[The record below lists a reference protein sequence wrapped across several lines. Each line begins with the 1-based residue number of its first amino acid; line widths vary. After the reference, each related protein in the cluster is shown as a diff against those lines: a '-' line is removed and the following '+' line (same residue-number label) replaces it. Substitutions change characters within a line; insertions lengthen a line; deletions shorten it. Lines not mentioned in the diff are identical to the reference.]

1 MSTALE
7 DPRELRD
14 PLLLPEEQKYHE
26 EIENVD
32 SEGNLLVGAAALG
45 AAFFGYRWYMQRR
58 LKEEMARRPKD
69 SKSLAQA
76 VVDVY
81 ADYQNIWIR
90 TVMPHLIS
98 GYADG
103 LIAVHTGNI
112 PERVVYEIALGYA
125 SRLGEHINEVSSE
138 AVVSGFQA
146 QLNRKVPPAKA
157 LQRVLEAFGVPP
169 RAMNALVNVW
179 SAEEPKITTDA
190 IPIDHKRAR
199 GHVVIQQALNTR
211 AEMIGENEM
220 WSSRSQAKQVVWMY
234 GIQTG
239 QIPSDSKREW
249 VTADDERVCP
259 SCGPMHGKK
268 VKVNDRFKVP
278 GYGKT
283 WSPPLHPNCRCDM
296 KLVAPPIK
304 ERTRGKQLVTK
315 SRADDPAYV
324 KRDAEGQFAK
334 VEQARKAPAQTT
346 RQAPKRIDW
355 QRADDNELAQ
365 GLDAADR
372 LMQQGN
378 LSYDQLRYIQ
388 DQVETIEMV
397 LASREAVRPQRRQ
410 RASFGETRRS
420 SGRSRAVF
428 GDTDRKQERKQA
440 IFGDADTKRSR
451 AVFGDADAQRSKAV
465 FGDTSRAVFG
475 DAERSRAVFGDTKQD
490 VELKE
495 DKKARPKLSNPDLQR
510 MSSTVFTLVEPG
522 KTARRG
528 GQVRADSVIAD
539 DWYPENGKGWRLEG
553 REVDLTSTMD
563 YQARKYWDNFERD
576 DVSGLMA
583 HWDAFVSLDEARVH
597 RYREHQTLYLAST
610 YLGDD
615 EPEIEVDFG
624 TFLDVWHWTLAGK
637 PKSQDY
643 RVEVRPLNSKGEMY
657 NDDIP
662 YSALAEEL
670 GFSDLI
676 EENRPVILST
686 DYVDS
691 GTQDYSFNPKKG
703 ASSIAG
709 RWKFQYEVVKG
720 MPGVSVPHEVWYV
733 IPENMDESEMDR

>member
-69 SKSLAQA
+69 SKNLAQA

-103 LIAVHTGNI
+103 LVAVHTGNI

-239 QIPSDSKREW
+239 QIPADSKREW

-259 SCGPMHGKK
+259 SCGPMHGKQ

-304 ERTRGKQLVTK
+304 ERTRDKQLVTK
-315 SRADDPAYV
+315 SVVSKARPGDPYD
-324 KRDAEGQFAK
+324 RDRSGRFAPT
-334 VEQARKAPAQTT
+334 EQRSAKMARP
-346 RQAPKRIDW
+346 
-355 QRADDNELAQ
+355 
-365 GLDAADR
+365 
-372 LMQQGN
+372 
-378 LSYDQLRYIQ
+378 
-388 DQVETIEMV
+388 
-397 LASREAVRPQRRQ
+397 AVRTKTKPEMDPML
-410 RASFGETRRS
+410 AEALSKPVTDTDEEMLS
-420 SGRSRAVF
+420 SGRFSSSRGQLSGKFSSSTMFSSATRDKVAGKF
-428 GDTDRKQERKQA
+428 ST
-440 IFGDADTKRSR
+440 T
-451 AVFGDADAQRSKAV
+451 QRQL
-465 FGDTSRAVFG
+465 TSP
-475 DAERSRAVFGDTKQD
+475 QH
-490 VELKE
+490 
-495 DKKARPKLSNPDLQR
+495 
-510 MSSTVFTLVEPG
+510 MSSVKFQTDPFKISSYLRHLSG
-522 KTARRG
+522 K
-528 GQVRADSVIAD
+528 
-539 DWYPENGKGWRLEG
+539 
-553 REVDLTSTMD
+553 
-563 YQARKYWDNFERD
+563 
-576 DVSGLMA
+576 
-583 HWDAFVSLDEARVH
+583 
-597 RYREHQTLYLAST
+597 
-610 YLGDD
+610 
-615 EPEIEVDFG
+615 
-624 TFLDVWHWTLAGK
+624 
-637 PKSQDY
+637 
-643 RVEVRPLNSKGEMY
+643 RPSSDG
-657 NDDIP
+657 DDIP
-662 YSALAEEL
+662 GQLIDPLVTVMRPDQVFQNKGQKFVRTGNADSWYMMRGNNPSELARNEQ
-670 GFSDLI
+670 GFSNHIVRHWQAWMSGPIQHKFFEDYQGNPTIDRGPLEIDITDDMWNSAVKEAVYGLPEEHTEVFNHVGAHHTETGEMVTTTVTSAEIIDEFDLR
-676 EENRPVILST
+676 EEVRKNMPVLLIVDRGFPGETEINERTGFSVQPPINWEVIRTEEHYDYFGEGIPPHIVMYANPSGRDFT
-686 DYVDS
+686 DEFD
-691 GTQDYSFNPKKG
+691 QDDDY
-703 ASSIAG
+703 
-709 RWKFQYEVVKG
+709 Y
-720 MPGVSVPHEVWYV
+720 
-733 IPENMDESEMDR
+733 